1 MFQGKKEE
9 KKKKRGHCTAQ
20 QLSKRRNK
28 GKIQGRSVG
37 RTEGGEKKSNTK
49 VQPPGKCLMDQ
60 TFYK

>member
-1 MFQGKKEE
+1 MHSSLERVKKEE

-37 RTEGGEKKSNTK
+37 RTEGGEKKI
-49 VQPPGKCLMDQ
+49 
-60 TFYK
+60 